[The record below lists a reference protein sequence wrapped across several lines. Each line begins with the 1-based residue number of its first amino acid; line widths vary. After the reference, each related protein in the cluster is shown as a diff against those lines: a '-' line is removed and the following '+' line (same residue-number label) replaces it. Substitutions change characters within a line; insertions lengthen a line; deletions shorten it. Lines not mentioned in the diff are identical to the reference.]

1 MRATPWIR
9 SAVTGR
15 RRGDRRT
22 WSVRTYLTVGVSVIL
37 VAFAAAASAL
47 FVTTVHQTQ
56 ATVRATAASQASVAS
71 DAIGRSVAL
80 AETTVAA
87 TAGNA
92 AVASELQRPTSG
104 CTLSF
109 GLDPFP
115 GSHIDLVQPDGQVV
129 CSSHPLTGVPVQ
141 DAAAPWRSGLRADG
155 GPLVSHPYVDRL
167 TGRTSIAVA
176 MPITGTLHSL
186 LVGAVVAVLPVDRVS
201 AALSATFGGPQHFQF
216 AVFDGSDGTRLSVS
230 QVPHA
235 VAQHGLGLETAPFG
249 PVAMLYG
256 SHGLPALGWKVFAGV
271 GAGTALAS
279 TRASMVHDLGLG
291 VAALVLL
298 VLLVV
303 MAYRRIARPLVRL
316 TDAVSRAD
324 HEAAAAFPDIP
335 GPSEVTRLARE
346 FGLMIASRDTYE
358 SQLSHQALHDP
369 MTGLPNRALLDDRLS
384 HALRHSEVPESI
396 AVLFLDVDRLK
407 LVNDSL
413 GHSAGDQ
420 VLITLAAR
428 LRETIRPGD
437 TLARFGGDEFVIVCE
452 GLKRMAE
459 AEHLADRLRAAVA
472 SPVEVAGT
480 VVSLTTSIGIVFG
493 KAETTPEMLLR
504 EADAAMYEAKVLG
517 RGRHQVFDHSLQA
530 RAEDRHTMDG
540 DLRLA
545 LERDELWVA
554 YQPIVEMR
562 SRRLAGVEALLRWD
576 HPVRGPVPPSSFI
589 PVAEESGLI
598 VPLGQFVLDG
608 ACRQLSDWRA
618 DGVDLRLSVNISGRQ
633 LTHPDLLD
641 HVSGALADS
650 GVPPDRLC
658 LDLTESALIA
668 DASRALRVLD
678 QLKHLGCDLSVD
690 DFGTGYSSLAYV
702 HRFPIDELKIDR
714 SLVSDISTGGGT
726 SSLVAAIVSMG
737 KALDLRVVA
746 EGAETLDQVAALEV
760 LGCELVQGF
769 YFAGPGRPQMIG
781 TAMWSEPS
789 AFAVRSGSLVQLN
802 S

>member
-1 MRATPWIR
+1 MRSTPWMG
-9 SAVTGR
+9 SAATGR

-37 VAFAAAASAL
+37 VAFAAAASVL
-47 FVTTVHQTQ
+47 FVTTVHQAQ
-56 ATVRATAASQASVAS
+56 GTVRATAAAQASVAS

-92 AVASELQRPTSG
+92 AVAAVLQRPTSG
-104 CTLSF
+104 CTLTF
-109 GLDPFP
+109 GLDPFT
-115 GSHIDLVQPDGQVV
+115 GSHLDLVQPDGQVV
-129 CSSHPLTGVPVQ
+129 CSSHRLTGAPVR
-141 DAAAPWRSGLRADG
+141 DAAAPWRSGLGTDR
-155 GPLVSHPYVDRL
+155 GPVVSHPYVDLL
-167 TGRTSIAVA
+167 TGRTSIAIA
-176 MPITGTLHSL
+176 MAVTGQLHA
-186 LVGAVVAVLPVDRVS
+186 LVGAVVAVLPVDRVT

-230 QVPHA
+230 QVSHA
-235 VAQHGLGLETAPFG
+235 VARGGPALESAPFG
-249 PVAMLYG
+249 PVAMLDA
-256 SHGLPALGWKVFAGV
+256 SHTLPVLGWKVFAGI

-279 TRASMVHDLGLG
+279 TRASMMQDLGLG

-298 VLLVV
+298 VLLVA

-324 HEAAAAFPDIP
+324 HEAAAVFPDIS

-358 SQLSHQALHDP
+358 RQLSHQALHDP

-407 LVNDSL
+407 LVNDTL

-428 LRETIRPGD
+428 LRDAIRPGD

-452 GLKRMAE
+452 GLQRMDE

-472 SPVEVAGT
+472 LPVEVVGT

-493 KAETTPEMLLR
+493 KGGTTPEMLLR

-530 RAEDRHTMDG
+530 RAEDRLGMDG

-545 LERDELWVA
+545 LDRGELWIA

-576 HPVRGPVPPSSFI
+576 HPVRGPVPPSAFI

-618 DGVDLRLSVNISGRQ
+618 DGVDLRLSVNISRRQ
-633 LTHPDLLD
+633 LAHPDLLD

-650 GVPPDRLC
+650 GLPPDRLC

-668 DASRALRVLD
+668 DASRAHLVLD
-678 QLKHLGCDLSVD
+678 QFKHLGCDLSVD
-690 DFGTGYSSLAYV
+690 DFGTGYSSLAYI

-714 SLVSDISTGGGT
+714 SLVSDVSTGAGT
-726 SSLVAAIVSMG
+726 SSLVAAIVSMA
-737 KALDLRVVA
+737 KTLSLRVVA
-746 EGAETLDQVAALEV
+746 EGVETLDQVAALEAI
-760 LGCELVQGF
+760 GCELVQGF
-769 YFAGPGRPQMIG
+769 YFARPERPQIIE
-781 TAMWSEPS
+781 TAMWSEAS
-789 AFAVRSGSLVQLN
+789 AFARRPGGLVQLN
-802 S
+802 R